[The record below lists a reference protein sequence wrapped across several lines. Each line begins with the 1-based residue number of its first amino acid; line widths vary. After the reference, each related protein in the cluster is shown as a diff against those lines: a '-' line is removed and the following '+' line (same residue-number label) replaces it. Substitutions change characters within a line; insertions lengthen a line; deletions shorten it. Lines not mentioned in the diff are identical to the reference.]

1 MSNLIVASA
10 QQQMRLF
17 DSPEDYRKEMN
28 RFLHMARAKGAQ
40 LVVFPELSGVMAST
54 PMVEGFR
61 VRLLKQARNQT
72 SLWARARGALAGG
85 TASLLRA
92 NFRKAFESYLHTDP
106 QALTATYETI
116 FRELAQ
122 SYEVTIVAGSAY
134 LADAGALRHRAMV
147 FGPDGTALGF
157 HDKVVLGE
165 DDQGLAEPGRDWTAV
180 DTPVGRLGV
189 LFGAEIVHPEA
200 GRLLG
205 GQGAELMVA
214 LGAVTGEVG
223 AARVREA
230 AIARAQENRCYV
242 LTSFMVGPR
251 YLSSSDPQLSALVG
265 KSGIYGPL
273 ELTPHH
279 SGVLVEMGTGSSE
292 GLLTAEL
299 NLEQLHSLWDT
310 PDRPW
315 RADELSGLFS
325 GPMAALYAGG
335 AAVEPVAAGDKL
347 DITEPV
353 AAGAVS
359 EETTASADA
368 AIIDL

>member
-17 DSPEDYRKEMN
+17 DAPEDYRKEMN

-61 VRLLKQARNQT
+61 MRLLKQARKQT
-72 SLWARARGALAGG
+72 SLWARARSALAGG

-92 NFRKAFESYLHTDP
+92 NFRKAFESYLQTDA
-106 QALTATYETI
+106 QALAATYETT

-134 LADAGALRHRAMV
+134 LADAGVLRHRAMV
-147 FGPDGTALGF
+147 FGPDGTTLGF
-157 HDKVVLGE
+157 HDKAVLGE
-165 DDQGLAEPGRDWTAV
+165 DDQGLAQPGRDWTAV
-180 DTPVGRLGV
+180 NTPIGRLGV
-189 LFGAEIVHPEA
+189 LFGAEILHPEA

-214 LGAVTGEVG
+214 LSAVTGDVSAAQVRG
-223 AARVREA
+223 AAM
-230 AIARAQENRCYV
+230 ARAQENRCFV

-251 YLSSSDPQLSALVG
+251 YLSSADPQASALVG

-299 NLEQLHSLWDT
+299 DLEQVHSLWDT
-310 PDRPW
+310 GDHPW
-315 RADELSGLFS
+315 RTNELAGFFS

-335 AAVEPVAAGDKL
+335 EAMAPIPAEDRL
-347 DITEPV
+347 DITAP
-353 AAGAVS
+353 AAAEAVS
-359 EETTASADA
+359 EDTDANASLPD
-368 AIIDL
+368 I